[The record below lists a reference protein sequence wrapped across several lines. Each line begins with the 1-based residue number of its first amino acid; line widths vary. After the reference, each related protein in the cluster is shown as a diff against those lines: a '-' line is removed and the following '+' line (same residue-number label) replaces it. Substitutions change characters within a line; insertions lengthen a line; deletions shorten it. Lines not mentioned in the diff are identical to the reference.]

1 MDIKEIFIL
10 SFDALRERKIR
21 SILTILMVTAGSSLL
36 VAVNSFGAGFTEF
49 FNKQFSNLAPNVLFV
64 TSARQEEDDGG
75 PGGGA
80 GPPAAPKITLNA
92 AIINRINSLPFVN
105 DIIPSYQTQI
115 ALQSQGNSKS
125 NAVLSIDP
133 QKLLII
139 APTLEF
145 IGGSTIRPND
155 PSAMIVAENVAN
167 PPGETTPFIVLGQ
180 SVRAKYSFVDDK
192 TGKQKEESKNFV
204 VTGIMKSTG
213 NPTIDNAVVINV
225 ASGDS
230 LLQKTGKFDS
240 LFVVAQSSQFVDIVE
255 QEIRGLYG
263 NNIGVTTVKAIL
275 KTVKEFTTG
284 IRVFLVSIAIIS
296 LVVGAVGIIT
306 TLYTSVIE
314 RTREIGTL
322 KAIGAQNG
330 DILALFLIEALLIG
344 MFGATL
350 GLLAGI
356 LGGYILTSMQPGSSS
371 PRITP
376 VFIAIDM
383 ARVWIISV
391 GLSILAGSFPAW
403 KASRLIPIQALRSQ

>member
-1 MDIKEIFIL
+1 MDIKEIFVL

-64 TSARQEEDDGG
+64 TSARQEEDGG

-115 ALQSQGNSKS
+115 TLQSQGNSKS

-145 IGGSTIRPND
+145 TGGSTIRPND

-167 PPGETTPFIVLGQ
+167 PPGETTPFMVLGQ

-314 RTREIGTL
+314 RIREIGTL

-371 PRITP
+371 SQRITP

-383 ARVWIISV
+383 SRVWIISV